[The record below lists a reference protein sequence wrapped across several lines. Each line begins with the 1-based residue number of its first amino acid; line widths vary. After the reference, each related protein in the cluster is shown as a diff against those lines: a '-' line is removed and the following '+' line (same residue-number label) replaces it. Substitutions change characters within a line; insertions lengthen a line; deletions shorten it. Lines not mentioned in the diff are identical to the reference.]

1 MQVVSSSHTQNTIHI
16 HHLSLT
22 HNQSYYIV
30 LVSTVSTAIL
40 SSYVYYFNFIYLE
53 TPSFPSFVH
62 TLSYILVS
70 KRSFPKYNI
79 SLSVSLVISYVFSLA
94 PLPAFRYASFF
105 KTGGPLSRH
114 SFYGRICN
122 FKLTGSRAA
131 PRCFD
136 VGRPLARLAHREI
149 SWSFLLSA
157 LRRPLRRQ
165 KKERRKERES
175 ERKER

>member
-1 MQVVSSSHTQNTIHI
+1 MFII
-16 HHLSLT
+16 LYLIYLT
-22 HNQSYYIV
+22 LRRTYIV
-30 LVSTVSTAIL
+30 
-40 SSYVYYFNFIYLE
+40 VYLCSE
-53 TPSFPSFVH
+53 G
-62 TLSYILVS
+62 
-70 KRSFPKYNI
+70 SFPKYNT
-79 SLSVSLVISYVFSLA
+79 SLSVSHLISYVFSLS

-165 KKERRKERES
+165 REKEREEMMGSFPRSPLRPSSS
-175 ERKER
+175 EPREI

>member
-1 MQVVSSSHTQNTIHI
+1 MFIISIFFPTYTSYISIVRTLSSNFASKDSSQNTIYLFRFP
-16 HHLSLT
+16 HL
-22 HNQSYYIV
+22 
-30 LVSTVSTAIL
+30 
-40 SSYVYYFNFIYLE
+40 
-53 TPSFPSFVH
+53 
-62 TLSYILVS
+62 
-70 KRSFPKYNI
+70 
-79 SLSVSLVISYVFSLA
+79 ISYVFFTLS

-165 KKERRKERES
+165 REKERERAEMMEAS
-175 ERKER
+175 PDRH